1 MGVSFSQAAR
11 RIASKYVDSAS
22 LDAALEVLG
31 PRAEKHIDALDAE
44 GKAGLISFLV
54 RNLRELSVE
63 EATDLERKMLREMG
77 AVPRPTKTL
86 TVKDEISVITLRN
99 YVRYLCVYLG
109 MEWNRGML
117 LQSAVSD
124 LARFALARGAGTFE
138 ISAAREKVSFR
149 VHIDGQLALGGAWL
163 SSSNE
168 PLLAGVRN
176 LARGLRSSSGTQGSQ
191 LEFDVEWGI
200 AA

>member
-1 MGVSFSQAAR
+1 
-11 RIASKYVDSAS
+11 KYVDSAS
-22 LDAALEVLG
+22 LDAAIEVLG

-149 VHIDGQLALGGAWL
+149 VHIDGQVALGGAWL

-191 LEFDVEWGI
+191 LEFDVEWGV